1 MGRMASWAA
10 SLAACL
16 ALVPCAARAQANE
29 TWPTKQVRI
38 VVPYSA
44 GGTTDYLGRVVAE
57 YIGKRTGQ
65 TATVDNRT
73 GAGGNVGAD
82 QVAKAAPDG
91 YTLAMV
97 TNGVMT
103 VNQFLYRSMPFDPAK
118 DLVPVAIVAEA
129 PQVVVVSKDLPAKT
143 LQEFIALAKAKPG
156 TINYASAGVASTNH
170 LSALQLERIAGIKMV
185 HVPYRGA
192 APAVADL
199 ATNQVQM
206 ISVGVA
212 PVIGLVEAGQLR
224 LLAATTQKRMPLL
237 PDLPTATEAG
247 APGYESTTWFGLI
260 APAGTPIAVIERING
275 LMREMIAEPDFKKRF
290 DENYLLAWN
299 PTPAQARKIVA
310 DEAALWGRIIKDA
323 GIKLE

>member
-1 MGRMASWAA
+1 MGRMARLAA
-10 SLAACL
+10 SLAVWL
-16 ALVPCAARAQANE
+16 ALVPCVAMAQANE

-118 DLVPVAIVAEA
+118 DLVPVAIIAEA
-129 PQVVVVSKDLPAKT
+129 PQVVVVSKDLPAKN

-224 LLAATTQKRMPLL
+224 LLAATTPKRMPLL

-247 APGYESTTWFGLI
+247 APGYESTTP
-260 APAGTPIAVIERING
+260 APVIERINA
-275 LMREMIAEPDFKKRF
+275 LMREMIAEPDVKKRF